1 MIAVSTNL
9 SVNKTRKVFCPE
21 CRSRICDL
29 LLPEQ
34 QGCAHKYK
42 IVIDHSSESLIAIKC
57 KKCGQIIGLG
67 FIH

>member
-34 QGCAHKYK
+34 QVCNHKYK
-42 IVIDHSSESLIAIKC
+42 IVIDHGSESLIAIKC
-57 KKCGQIIGLG
+57 NKCGKIIGIG
-67 FIH
+67 FI